1 MRLARPCNCT
11 RPLWDGETCVR
22 CGRTIYRASQRAQ
35 TPRKTAWT
43 RAGVNRAIRAFVF
56 FRGRA
61 PMVADWEA
69 GMDPQWP
76 TLDVVHEL
84 FGSLP
89 AAIESAGIAQI
100 DA

>member
-11 RPLWDGETCVR
+11 RSLWDGETSVH
-22 CGRTIYRASQRAQ
+22 CGRTIYRASQREQ

-43 RAGVNRAIRAFVF
+43 RAGVNRAIKAFVF